1 MRTHGIPNASGCTTG
16 RMSSCVGRS
25 LVGLTLYAA
34 LLLAV
39 PTPSYATTPV
49 LEATYTTSISNGWVQ
64 VERWRDPGTA
74 FTQETFPPDGRGNQT
89 GQRVTF
95 FNGVATP
102 NSARFL
108 LYYAPNWNTN
118 PKTTPVLLVHGA
130 NPNDAGAYGCGQ
142 ASCPTTGLMQTL
154 AAGGFKVFAIGFPH
168 KNGNGYFWAEQIED
182 AIQAIKARTGAL
194 TVDVVS
200 WSKGAFNARMYVS
213 SVKQSWGT
221 AYQSDIRRL
230 IMAGGPNNGID
241 LSFRHS
247 WYFSLPVYPACG
259 GTIDG
264 PTPHDQLV
272 CYGVWQNGPQ
282 WTYSSAYFPGSAQML
297 KRWDSVYPL
306 PTYEQDWYTTYYGGM
321 GFYTHGNGI
330 VSYMGP
336 SLVDTVRTAGT
347 SGAVKVYNLCGN
359 LNNIALLHN
368 EHTGPSDGVLFIAS
382 CNDAAGITNFGGA
395 AVVAVN
401 HLGLGWNTPA
411 VNQITAWLSAL

>member
-1 MRTHGIPNASGCTTG
+1 
-16 RMSSCVGRS
+16 MSSCVGRS

-95 FNGVATP
+95 FNGVGTP

-118 PKTTPVLLVHGA
+118 PKTTPVLLVHGANQDADLAWA

-182 AIQAIKARTGAL
+182 AIQVIKARTGAL
-194 TVDVVS
+194 
-200 WSKGAFNARMYVS
+200 
-213 SVKQSWGT
+213 
-221 AYQSDIRRL
+221 
-230 IMAGGPNNGID
+230 
-241 LSFRHS
+241 
-247 WYFSLPVYPACG
+247 
-259 GTIDG
+259 TIDG

-282 WTYSSAYFPGSAQML
+282 WTYSSAYFPGSARML

-336 SLVDTVRTAGT
+336 SLVDTLRTAGT